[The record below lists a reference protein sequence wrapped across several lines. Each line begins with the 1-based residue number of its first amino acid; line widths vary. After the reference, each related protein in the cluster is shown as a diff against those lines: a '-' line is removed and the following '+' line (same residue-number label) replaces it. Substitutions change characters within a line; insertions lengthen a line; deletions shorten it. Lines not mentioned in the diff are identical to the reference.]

1 MKNLEETVDLML
13 SNDPKDQL
21 KAEYWQTK
29 IRLDRL
35 TEEIAIYDA
44 GITPFD
50 LPSFSRE
57 ELCLQRVRMDHYL
70 DSLRERAK
78 NEDVD
83 ITDHEPEVE
92 VKVGT
97 KVRLKRNL
105 NAANGMLPRGT
116 VAIIALEEDDE
127 LMLFFPD
134 YLVNSDTKLLR
145 IYRSEIGGN
154 DYEVMTDA
162 Q

>member
-1 MKNLEETVDLML
+1 MNNLKDTIDLML
-13 SNDPKDQL
+13 SNDYGDRFV
-21 KAEYWQTK
+21 AEYQQTK
-29 IRLDRL
+29 IRYEKLNAML
-35 TEEIAIYDA
+35 KKYYA
-44 GITPFD
+44 GKLEFEPD
-50 LPSFSRE
+50 SPVWLLE
-57 ELCLQRVRMDHYL
+57 QQRDTMRAYL
-70 DSLRERAK
+70 NILETRSEKERISLANHKPR
-78 NEDVD
+78 VD
-83 ITDHEPEVE
+83 

-97 KVRLKRNL
+97 KVRLKRDL
-105 NAANGMLPRGT
+105 NAASGILPKGA

>member
-1 MKNLEETVDLML
+1 MEELKDTVDLML
-13 SNDPKDQL
+13 SNDYRDRFL
-21 KAEYWQTK
+21 AEFLQTK
-29 IRLDRL
+29 IRYVKLDTMLEGYFGGKLEFKPGSSIRL
-35 TEEIAIYDA
+35 LEQ
-44 GITPFD
+44 
-50 LPSFSRE
+50 
-57 ELCLQRVRMDHYL
+57 QRDTMRAYL
-70 DSLRERAK
+70 NILETRSEKERISLTNHKPR
-78 NEDVD
+78 VD
-83 ITDHEPEVE
+83 

-97 KVRLKRNL
+97 KVRLKRDL
-105 NAANGMLPRGT
+105 NAASGILPKGA

>member
-44 GITPFD
+44 SITPFD
-50 LPSFSRE
+50 LPSFSRK
-57 ELCLQRVRMDHYL
+57 ELDLQRVRMDHYL

-83 ITDHEPEVE
+83 ITDHELEVE

-116 VAIIALEEDDE
+116 VAIIALEEDDK

-145 IYRSEIGGN
+145 ICRSEIGGN

>member
-13 SNDPKDQL
+13 SDDPKDQL

-50 LPSFSRE
+50 SPSFSRE
-57 ELCLQRVRMDHYL
+57 ELGLQRVRMDHYL

-83 ITDHEPEVE
+83 ITDHELEVE

-105 NAANGMLPRGT
+105 NVASGMLPRGT

-145 IYRSEIGGN
+145 ICRSEIGGN